1 MDESGSKVK
10 PIRDRKG
17 VLILR
22 EIPDGTSN
30 EEIESL
36 FNHDS
41 CPRFVSVE
49 YICNRNW
56 YVTFDSD
63 EDAQRAL
70 KYLTEY
76 VKDFNGCPL
85 LVSTSLPFIISFCF
99 FSLVF

>member
-1 MDESGSKVK
+1 MLLKYPESQVVQVDESATKVK

-22 EIPDGTSN
+22 EIPDGTTN

-36 FNHDS
+36 FEHES
-41 CPRFVSVE
+41 CPRFVNVE
-49 YICNRNW
+49 FICNRNW

-70 KYLTEY
+70 KYLTEHI
-76 VKDFNGCPL
+76 KDFKGRPL
-85 LVSTSLPFIISFCF
+85 LVSFNS
-99 FSLVF
+99 